1 MKFAIALI
9 AAVLSAQAVAA
20 THSENVEATPEQRCA
35 YLAEYASDVAIVRDL
50 GVSKADVI
58 DIAKEQY
65 RNVILDAHIKV
76 IGMTYGNPQ
85 FTPEQMHDGLLEG
98 CLYSVAQEH
107 KKNR

>member
-9 AAVLSAQAVAA
+9 AATLSAQAFAA
-20 THSENVEATPEQRCA
+20 THKENVAATPEQRCA

-50 GVSKADVI
+50 GVTKADVI

-98 CLYSVAQEH
+98 CLYSVAQERN
-107 KKNR
+107 KNR